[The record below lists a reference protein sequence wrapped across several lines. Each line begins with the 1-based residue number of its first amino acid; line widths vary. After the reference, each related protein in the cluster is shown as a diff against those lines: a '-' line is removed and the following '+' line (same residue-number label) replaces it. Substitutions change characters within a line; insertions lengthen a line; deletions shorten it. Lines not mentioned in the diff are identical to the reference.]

1 MPLRDP
7 VFNPPFNVVRASHV
21 ELGVSDLARSR
32 AFYVDCLGYIVSD
45 EDKDALYLRGVEE
58 RNHHSVVL
66 RGSKD
71 IAALAIGFKVGGE
84 EDLDKAAEWLA
95 ARKLP
100 VSWPNVPF
108 QGRTLRTVDP
118 VGMPIDLYFKM
129 DRVKSMLQKYAAYQG
144 ARIQRIDHINCF
156 TPDVQASYD
165 FYTELGFRLTETTE
179 TEGADPKLWAV
190 WMQRRGSTH
199 DLAFTNGR
207 GPRLHHIGVWNANAL
222 DILHTCDVMATS
234 GYLANMERGPGRHGI
249 ANAFFLYVRDPDNH
263 RVELFTSDYLTVDT
277 DHEPIRWTL
286 DDPQRQTLWGHPAPK
301 SWFEEGSPFCNVPV
315 RDPVLEARP
324 VVAR

>member
-7 VFNPPFNVVRASHV
+7 VFNPPFNIVRASHV
-21 ELGVSDLARSR
+21 ELGVADLTKSR

-66 RGSKD
+66 RKSYD
-71 IAALAIGFKVGGE
+71 IAALAIGFKVGAE
-84 EDLDKAAEWLA
+84 EDLDKAAEWLT

-108 QGRTLRTVDP
+108 QGRTLRTIDP
-118 VGMPIDLYFKM
+118 VGMPVDFYFKM
-129 DRVKSMLQKYAAYQG
+129 DRVKPMLQKYAAYQG

-156 TPDVQASYD
+156 TPDVQKSYD

-199 DLAFTNGR
+199 DLAFTNGK
-207 GPRLHHIGVWNANAL
+207 GPRLHHIGVWNSNA
-222 DILHTCDVMATS
+222 A
-234 GYLANMERGPGRHGI
+234 R
-249 ANAFFLYVRDPDNH
+249 
-263 RVELFTSDYLTVDT
+263 
-277 DHEPIRWTL
+277 
-286 DDPQRQTLWGHPAPK
+286 HPAHLRRDGDVGLSRQHGARPRPPRHRQRL
-301 SWFEEGSPFCNVPV
+301 FPV
-315 RDPVLEARP
+315 RARSRRPSRRAVYLRLSHRRHRPRADPLDAR
-324 VVAR
+324 

>member
-7 VFNPPFNVVRASHV
+7 VFNPPFNIVRASHV
-21 ELGVSDLARSR
+21 ELGVADLTKSR

-66 RGSKD
+66 RKSHD
-71 IAALAIGFKVGGE
+71 IAALAIGFKVGAE
-84 EDLDKAAEWLA
+84 EDLDKAAEWLT

-108 QGRTLRTVDP
+108 QGRTLRTIDP
-118 VGMPIDLYFKM
+118 VGMPVDFYFKM
-129 DRVKSMLQKYAAYQG
+129 DRVKPMLQKYAAYQG

-156 TPDVQASYD
+156 TPDVQKSYD

-190 WMQRRGSTH
+190 WMQRRGCDARS
-199 DLAFTNGR
+199 
-207 GPRLHHIGVWNANAL
+207 RLHQ
-222 DILHTCDVMATS
+222 
-234 GYLANMERGPGRHGI
+234 RQGPAPAPHR
-249 ANAFFLYVRDPDNH
+249 
-263 RVELFTSDYLTVDT
+263 RVEFERRSTSCT
-277 DHEPIRWTL
+277 
-286 DDPQRQTLWGHPAPK
+286 PAT
-301 SWFEEGSPFCNVPV
+301 
-315 RDPVLEARP
+315 
-324 VVAR
+324 